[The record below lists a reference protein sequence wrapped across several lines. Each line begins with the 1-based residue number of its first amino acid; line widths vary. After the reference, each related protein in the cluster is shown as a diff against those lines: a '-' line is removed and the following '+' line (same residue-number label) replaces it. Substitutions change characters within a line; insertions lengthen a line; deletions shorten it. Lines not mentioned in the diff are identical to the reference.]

1 MIFVA
6 SCKCLSGLF
15 FRAATY
21 GGYLLQL
28 EQLPEEQLPQEE
40 LAVLLKVPPDE
51 KAKVDIL
58 RLIFLLLHFGQSILS
73 EELKTSLSNSC
84 LHCPQAYS

>member
-1 MIFVA
+1 MFIR
-6 SCKCLSGLF
+6 LF
-15 FRAATY
+15 FRTATY

-28 EQLPEEQLPQEE
+28 EQLPEEQFPQEE

-51 KAKVDIL
+51 KAKVDIF
-58 RLIFLLLHFGQSILS
+58 RLTFLLLHFGQSILS